1 MSKVSHIRAEL
12 RDNKKERVKAMKKL
26 EGNRKDWIKNI
37 LIIFLVVLL
46 LLTFF
51 SNTIMNYSLAEVS
64 STYITSGSISTA
76 IRGTGTIQSVDPYNV
91 TISEGRKVESVNVR
105 RGDTVTKGDVLFV
118 LEAGESTEVTD
129 AKKAY
134 QDLLASY
141 DDAIIKGNI
150 SSDIITAAQNRDND
164 VIVQKMSRLEQ
175 LGETLRQ
182 KKAVVD
188 DIKAQI
194 EVVNAGSA
202 IVDVSSEKAQLE
214 AVNTALSAEKDKLAK
229 FTELQTKIDSLLLS
243 ASKEGI
249 DESKKWDYINQ
260 AVTATNDRDAL
271 GTQAEIEANI
281 KSYEKQVE
289 TINKTIEDK
298 QAAPTEE
305 AKQLNYK
312 LTLANNEYTEAQEDY
327 DKLSSEIENQRS
339 LQNLLDQ
346 IDEAKNKY
354 ETLETKAIGTEVTA
368 PVSGIITAVNVVA
381 GEKVDKDATMAT
393 IQLSGKDYTLE
404 MTVTK
409 EQAARIKVGDI
420 GQASNSWY
428 YSDMT
433 LTVSAIK
440 NDTTNP
446 SSGNRIVVFTVTGS
460 DINVG
465 QSVTV
470 SVGDKSAN
478 YDMIVPNTAIREDK
492 NGTYIL
498 VITSKSTPLGNRYT
512 ATRVDVT
519 KLASDD
525 TNTAISCGLQ
535 GYESVITTAT
545 KPVSAGDLVRLPK

>member
-214 AVNTALSAEKDKLAK
+214 AVNTALSAEKDKLSK
-229 FTELQTKIDSLLLS
+229 FTELQTKIDSLLES
-243 ASKEGI
+243 ASAETDEG
-249 DESKKWDYINQ
+249 KKWDYINQ

-281 KSYEKQVE
+281 KSYEKQAD

-312 LTLANNEYTEAQEDY
+312 LTLANNEYTEAQENY
-327 DKLSSEIENQRS
+327 DNLSSEIENQRS

-381 GEKVDKDATMAT
+381 GEKVDKDTTMAT

-470 SVGDKSAN
+470 SVGDKSAS

>member
-214 AVNTALSAEKDKLAK
+214 AVNTALSAEKDKLSK
-229 FTELQTKIDSLLLS
+229 FTELQTKIDSLLAS
-243 ASKEGI
+243 ASAETDEG
-249 DESKKWDYINQ
+249 KKWDYINQ

-470 SVGDKSAN
+470 SVGDKSAS

>member
-214 AVNTALSAEKDKLAK
+214 AVNTALSAEKDKLSK
-229 FTELQTKIDSLLLS
+229 FTELQTKIDSLLAS
-243 ASKEGI
+243 ASAETDEG
-249 DESKKWDYINQ
+249 KKWDYINQ

-281 KSYEKQVE
+281 KSYEKQAE

-312 LTLANNEYTEAQEDY
+312 LTLANNEYTEAQENY

-368 PVSGIITAVNVVA
+368 PVSGTITAVNVVA

-470 SVGDKSAN
+470 SVGDKSAS

>member
-1 MSKVSHIRAEL
+1 
-12 RDNKKERVKAMKKL
+12 MKKL

-37 LIIFLVVLL
+37 LIVFLVVLL

-64 STYITSGSISTA
+64 STYISSGSISTA

-91 TISEGRKVESVNVR
+91 TISEGRKVESVQVR
-105 RGDTVTKGDVLFV
+105 KGDTVAKGDVLFV
-118 LEAGESTEVTD
+118 LEAGDSTEVTD

-134 QDLLASY
+134 QALLEQY
-141 DDAIIKGNI
+141 DTTIIDNQIG
-150 SSDIITAAQNRDND
+150 SDVVTAAQNKDEAVLAD
-164 VIVQKMSRLEQ
+164 KTAQLEQ
-175 LGETLRQ
+175 RATVLKQ
-182 KKAVVD
+182 KKEALD
-188 DIKAQI
+188 EIDAQI
-194 EVVNAGSA
+194 SVTGAT
-202 IVDVSSEKAQLE
+202 IVDTKAEEAQLE
-214 AVNTALSAEKDKLAK
+214 AANVALQAAKGVLDKYN
-229 FTELQTKIDSLLLS
+229 ELQTKVDSYLS
-243 ASKEGI
+243 EAQTTE
-249 DESKKWDYINQ
+249 DEAKKWELINK
-260 AVTATNDRDAL
+260 AVAAGNERDAL
-271 GTQAEIEANI
+271 GDKAVLEANV
-281 KSYEKQVE
+281 KSYEKQIE
-289 TINKTIEDK
+289 SINKTIEQK
-298 QAAPTEE
+298 KAQPTEISAE
-305 AKQLNYK
+305 LAYK
-312 LTLANNEYTEAQEDY
+312 RAVANNEYTQAKNSY
-327 DKLSSEIENQRS
+327 DELSNEIKYQRQ
-339 LQNLLDQ
+339 LQDLLDQ
-346 IDEAKNKY
+346 IAEAKNKY

-368 PVSGIITAVNVVA
+368 PVSGIVTAVNVVA
-381 GEKVDKDATMAT
+381 GEKVAAESAMAT

-404 MTVTK
+404 MSVTK

>member
-1 MSKVSHIRAEL
+1 
-12 RDNKKERVKAMKKL
+12 MKKL

-91 TISEGRKVESVNVR
+91 TISEGRKVESVNVKK
-105 RGDTVTKGDVLFV
+105 GDTVAKGDVLFV
-118 LEAGESTEVTD
+118 LEKGESTEVAD

-141 DDAIIKGNI
+141 DKTIIDGNI
-150 SSDIITAAQNRDND
+150 SNDIITAAQNRDND
-164 VIVQKMSRLEQ
+164 AIAQKMTRLEQ
-175 LGETLRQ
+175 LGASVKQ
-182 KKAVVD
+182 KKTTVD
-188 DIKAQI
+188 DIQAQI
-194 EVVNAGSA
+194 DVVNAGSK
-202 IVDVSSEKAQLE
+202 IVDVSNEKAQLE
-214 AVNTALSAEKDKLAK
+214 AATTALNAANDALAK
-229 FTELQTKIDSLLLS
+229 YTELQKKVESLLSEASS
-243 ASKEGI
+243 AT
-249 DESKKWDYINQ
+249 DEDKKRDLINQ
-260 AVTATNDRDAL
+260 AVAAANERDTVGDKATL
-271 GTQAEIEANI
+271 EANI
-281 KSYEKQVE
+281 KSYNNQIE
-289 TINKTIEDK
+289 TIKKAIEDK
-298 QAAPTEE
+298 QAAPSAE
-305 AKQLNYK
+305 A
-312 LTLANNEYTEAQEDY
+312 
-327 DKLSSEIENQRS
+327 DKLSYNLTVATNEYNDIKKSYDDLSAEIESQRT
-339 LQNLLDQ
+339 LQSLLDQ
-346 IDEAKNKY
+346 IEDAKNKY
-354 ETLETKAIGTEVTA
+354 ETLEAKTIGTEVTA
-368 PVSGIITAVNVVA
+368 PVSGIITAVNYVA
-381 GEKVDKDATMAT
+381 GEKVEKDATMAT
-393 IQLSGKDYTLE
+393 IQIAGKDYTLE
-404 MTVTK
+404 MSVTK
-409 EQAARIKVGDI
+409 EQAARIKVGDV

-428 YSDMT
+428 FSDMT

-440 NDTTNP
+440 NDTSNP

>member
-214 AVNTALSAEKDKLAK
+214 AVNTALSAEKDKLSK
-229 FTELQTKIDSLLLS
+229 FTELQTKIDSLLAS
-243 ASKEGI
+243 ASAETDEG
-249 DESKKWDYINQ
+249 KKWDYINQ

-381 GEKVDKDATMAT
+381 GEKVDKDVTMAT

-470 SVGDKSAN
+470 SVGDKSAS

>member
-1 MSKVSHIRAEL
+1 
-12 RDNKKERVKAMKKL
+12 MKKL

-91 TISEGRKVESVNVR
+91 TISEGRKVESVNVKK
-105 RGDTVTKGDVLFV
+105 GDTVAKGDVLFV
-118 LEAGESTEVTD
+118 LEKGESTEVAD

-134 QDLLASY
+134 QDLLESY
-141 DDAIIKGNI
+141 DQAIIDGKI

-164 VIVQKMSRLEQ
+164 VIVQKMSRLEL

-188 DIKAQI
+188 EITAQI

-229 FTELQTKIDSLLLS
+229 FTELQTKIDSLLSS

-305 AKQLNYK
+305 VKQLTYK
-312 LTLANNEYTEAQEDY
+312 LKLANNEYTDAQASY
-327 DKLSSEIENQRS
+327 DELSSEIENQRK
-339 LQNLLDQ
+339 LQNILDQ

-354 ETLETKAIGTEVTA
+354 ETLETKTIGTEVTA
-368 PVSGIITAVNVVA
+368 PVSGIITAVNYVA
-381 GEKVDKDATMAT
+381 GEKVEKDATMAT
-393 IQLSGKDYTLE
+393 IQIAGKDYTLE
-404 MTVTK
+404 MSVTK
-409 EQAARIKVGDI
+409 EQAARIKVGDV

-428 YSDMT
+428 FSDMT

-440 NDTTNP
+440 NDTSNP

>member
-1 MSKVSHIRAEL
+1 
-12 RDNKKERVKAMKKL
+12 MKKL

-37 LIIFLVVLL
+37 LIVFLVVLL

-76 IRGTGTIQSVDPYNV
+76 IRGSGTIQSVDPYNV
-91 TISEGRKVESVNVR
+91 TISEGRKVESVKVR
-105 RGDTVTKGDVLFV
+105 RGDIVSKGDVLFV
-118 LEAGESTEVTD
+118 LEEGESTEVAD

-134 QDLLASY
+134 QTLLEQYQTAIIDNQISSAVVTAAENHDEDLLA
-141 DDAIIKGNI
+141 
-150 SSDIITAAQNRDND
+150 
-164 VIVQKMSRLEQ
+164 QKMSELE
-175 LGETLRQ
+175 GRTETLKQ
-182 KKAVVD
+182 KKDALDSIDAQISVTGATVVD
-188 DIKAQI
+188 VRA
-194 EVVNAGSA
+194 E
-202 IVDVSSEKAQLE
+202 EAQLE
-214 AVNTALSAEKDKLAK
+214 AANTALAAEQDKLTK
-229 FTELQTKIDSLLLS
+229 YNELQTKVDSLIS
-243 ASKEGI
+243 EAQVTE
-249 DESKKWDYINQ
+249 DEAKKWELINQ
-260 AVTATNDRDAL
+260 AVAVGNERDEL
-271 GTQAEIEANI
+271 GDKAAMEANI
-281 KSYEKQVE
+281 KSYQKQIE
-289 TINKTIEDK
+289 SINKTIEDK
-298 QAAPTEE
+298 KAEPSDISAELAYKRAVAANEYNE
-305 AKQLNYK
+305 AKNS
-312 LTLANNEYTEAQEDY
+312 Y
-327 DKLSSEIENQRS
+327 DVLSGEIKNQRM
-339 LQNLLDQ
+339 LQELLDQ
-346 IDEAKNKY
+346 IADAKNKY
-354 ETLETKAIGTEVTA
+354 EVLETKNIGTEVTA
-368 PVSGIITAVNVVA
+368 PVSGTITAVNVVA
-381 GEKVDKDATMAT
+381 GEKVDKDEVLAT

-404 MTVTK
+404 MSVTK
-409 EQAARIKVGDI
+409 EQAARIKVGDV
-420 GQASNSWY
+420 GQAANSWY
-428 YSDMT
+428 YNDMT

-440 NDTTNP
+440 NDTSNP

-470 SVGDKSAN
+470 SVGDKSAS

>member
-229 FTELQTKIDSLLLS
+229 FTELQTKIDSLLAS
-243 ASKEGI
+243 ASAETDEG
-249 DESKKWDYINQ
+249 KKWNYINQ

-368 PVSGIITAVNVVA
+368 PVSGTITAVNVVA

>member
-229 FTELQTKIDSLLLS
+229 FTELQTKIDSLLAS
-243 ASKEGI
+243 ASAEKDEG
-249 DESKKWDYINQ
+249 KKWNYINQ

>member
-1 MSKVSHIRAEL
+1 
-12 RDNKKERVKAMKKL
+12 MKKL

-91 TISEGRKVESVNVR
+91 TISEGRKVESVNVKK
-105 RGDTVTKGDVLFV
+105 GDTVSKGDVLFV
-118 LEAGESTEVTD
+118 LEAGDSTEVAD

-141 DDAIIKGNI
+141 DKAIIDGNI
-150 SSDIITAAQNRDND
+150 SNDIITAAQNRDND
-164 VIVQKMSRLEQ
+164 VISQKMTRLEQ
-175 LGETLRQ
+175 LGAAVKQ
-182 KKAVVD
+182 KKTVVD
-188 DIKAQI
+188 DIQAQI
-194 EVVNAGSA
+194 DVVNAGSK
-202 IVDVSSEKAQLE
+202 IVDVSNEKAQLE
-214 AVNTALSAEKDKLAK
+214 AANTALTAAQDALTKY
-229 FTELQTKIDSLLLS
+229 TELQTKVESLLSEAS
-243 ASKEGI
+243 AAT
-249 DESKKWDYINQ
+249 DEDKKRELINQ
-260 AVTATNDRDAL
+260 AVAAANERDSVGDKATL
-271 GTQAEIEANI
+271 EANI
-281 KSYEKQVE
+281 KSYEKQIE
-289 TINKTIEDK
+289 TINKAIEDK
-298 QAAPTEE
+298 QAAPSDEVN
-305 AKQLNYK
+305 QLSYN
-312 LTLANNEYTEAQEDY
+312 LTVATNEYNDIKKSY
-327 DKLSSEIENQRS
+327 DDLSAEIENQRN
-339 LQNLLDQ
+339 LQSLLDQ
-346 IDEAKNKY
+346 IDEAENKY

-368 PVSGIITAVNVVA
+368 PVSGIITAVNYVA
-381 GEKVDKDATMAT
+381 GEKVEKDATMAT

-404 MTVTK
+404 MSVTK
-409 EQAARIKVGDI
+409 EQAARIKVGDV

-428 YSDMT
+428 FSDMT

-440 NDTTNP
+440 NDTSNP

-470 SVGDKSAN
+470 SVGDKSVN

>member
-1 MSKVSHIRAEL
+1 
-12 RDNKKERVKAMKKL
+12 MKKL

-91 TISEGRKVESVNVR
+91 TISEGRKVESVNVKK
-105 RGDTVTKGDVLFV
+105 GDTVAKGDVLFV
-118 LEAGESTEVTD
+118 LEKGESTEVAD

-164 VIVQKMSRLEQ
+164 VISQKMSRLEQ

-202 IVDVSSEKAQLE
+202 IVDVSNEKAQLE
-214 AVNTALSAEKDKLAK
+214 AVNTALSAEKDKLTK
-229 FTELQTKIDSLLLS
+229 FNELQTKIDSLLAS
-243 ASKEGI
+243 ASDEKDEG
-249 DESKKWDYINQ
+249 KKWNYINQ

-327 DKLSSEIENQRS
+327 DKLSSEIENQRT
-339 LQNLLDQ
+339 LQSLLDQ
-346 IDEAKNKY
+346 IEDAKNKY
-354 ETLETKAIGTEVTA
+354 ETLETKTIGTEVTA
-368 PVSGIITAVNVVA
+368 PVSGIITAVNYVA
-381 GEKVDKDATMAT
+381 GEKVEKDATMAT
-393 IQLSGKDYTLE
+393 IQIAGKDYTLE
-404 MTVTK
+404 MSVTK
-409 EQAARIKVGDI
+409 EQAARIKVGDV

-428 YSDMT
+428 FSDMT

-440 NDTTNP
+440 NDTSNP

-498 VITSKSTPLGNRYT
+498 IITSKSTPLGNRYT

>member
-1 MSKVSHIRAEL
+1 
-12 RDNKKERVKAMKKL
+12 MKKL

-37 LIIFLVVLL
+37 LIVFLVILL

-64 STYITSGSISTA
+64 STYISSGSISTA
-76 IRGTGTIQSVDPYNV
+76 IRGSGTIQTVDPYNV
-91 TISEGRKVESVNVR
+91 TISEGRKVESVKIKK
-105 RGDTVTKGDVLFV
+105 GDTVAKGDVLFV
-118 LEAGESTEVTD
+118 LEEGDSTEVTE

-134 QDLLASY
+134 QTLLEQY
-141 DDAIIKGNI
+141 DTTIIDNQIG
-150 SSDIITAAQNRDND
+150 SDVVTAAQNKDED
-164 VIVQKMSRLEQ
+164 ALAQKTALLEQ
-175 LGETLRQ
+175 RTAILKQ
-182 KKAVVD
+182 KKEALDDIEAQISVAGATVVD
-188 DIKAQI
+188 TKA
-194 EVVNAGSA
+194 E
-202 IVDVSSEKAQLE
+202 EAQLD
-214 AVNTALSAEKDKLAK
+214 AVNEALAAEKDTLSK
-229 FTELQTKIDSLLLS
+229 FTELQTKVESILAEAQGTVDEVKQ
-243 ASKEGI
+243 KEL
-249 DESKKWDYINQ
+249 INQ
-260 AVTATNDRDAL
+260 AVAVAAERDKVGDKATL
-271 GTQAEIEANI
+271 EANI
-281 KSYEKQVE
+281 KSYEKQIE
-289 TINKTIEDK
+289 TINKTIEQK
-298 QAAPTEE
+298 KAQPTEVSAE
-305 AKQLNYK
+305 LAYK
-312 LTLANNEYTEAQEDY
+312 KAIANNEYTQAKNSY
-327 DKLSSEIENQRS
+327 DELSNEIKYQRQ
-339 LQNLLDQ
+339 LQDLLDQ
-346 IDEAKNKY
+346 IDDAKNKY
-354 ETLETKAIGTEVTA
+354 ETLEKKAIGTEVTA

-381 GEKVDKDATMAT
+381 GEKVAADSAMAT

-404 MTVTK
+404 MSVTK
-409 EQAARIKVGDI
+409 EQAARIKVGDV

-460 DINVG
+460 DINAG

>member
-1 MSKVSHIRAEL
+1 
-12 RDNKKERVKAMKKL
+12 MKKL

-91 TISEGRKVESVNVR
+91 TISEGRKVESVNVKK
-105 RGDTVTKGDVLFV
+105 GDTVAKGDVLFV
-118 LEAGESTEVTD
+118 LEKGESTEVAD

-141 DDAIIKGNI
+141 DKTIIDGNI
-150 SSDIITAAQNRDND
+150 GNDIITAAQNRDND
-164 VIVQKMSRLEQ
+164 VISQKMSRLEQ
-175 LGETLRQ
+175 LGAAVKQ
-182 KKAVVD
+182 KKTAVD
-188 DIKAQI
+188 NIQAQI
-194 EVVNAGSA
+194 DVVNAGSK
-202 IVDVSSEKAQLE
+202 IVDVSNEKAQLE
-214 AVNTALSAEKDKLAK
+214 AVNTALSAEKDKLTK
-229 FTELQTKIDSLLLS
+229 VTELQNKVESLLNEAS
-243 ASKEGI
+243 ATT
-249 DESKKWDYINQ
+249 DEDKKRDLINQ
-260 AVTATNDRDAL
+260 AVAKVNERDAVGDKATL
-271 GTQAEIEANI
+271 EANI
-281 KSYEKQVE
+281 KSYEKQIE
-289 TINKTIEDK
+289 TINKTIENK
-298 QAAPTEE
+298 QAAPSAE
-305 AKQLNYK
+305 A
-312 LTLANNEYTEAQEDY
+312 
-327 DKLSSEIENQRS
+327 DKLSYNLIIATNEYNDIKKSYDDLSAEIESQRT
-339 LQNLLDQ
+339 LQSLLDQ
-346 IDEAKNKY
+346 IEDAKNKY
-354 ETLETKAIGTEVTA
+354 ETLEIKTIGTEVTA
-368 PVSGIITAVNVVA
+368 PVSGIITAVNYVA
-381 GEKVDKDATMAT
+381 GEKVEKDATMAT
-393 IQLSGKDYTLE
+393 IQIAGKDYTLE
-404 MTVTK
+404 MSVTK
-409 EQAARIKVGDI
+409 EQAARIKVGDV

-428 YSDMT
+428 FSDMT

-440 NDTTNP
+440 NDTSNP